1 MSSECP
7 RAAQTARKEL
17 ELEAQSMLTLPHDT
31 AEKTSHQKQGW
42 APCQRIPPWAA
53 EPAPDTHE
61 DATNANAGGNNH
73 KKKKKNPKT
82 SNLSFS
88 PTWEGSVSNS
98 PAG

>member
-73 KKKKKNPKT
+73 KKKKKIPNPQI
-82 SNLSFS
+82 
-88 PTWEGSVSNS
+88 
-98 PAG
+98 

>member
-1 MSSECP
+1 
-7 RAAQTARKEL
+7 
-17 ELEAQSMLTLPHDT
+17 MLTLPHDP

-53 EPAPDTHE
+53 EPTPDMHE
-61 DATNANAGGNNH
+61 DVANANAGGNIH
-73 KKKKKNPKT
+73 EKKKPKP

-88 PTWEGSVSNS
+88 PEWEGSVSNS